1 MNFLS
6 ILDEGMERS
15 SAGSA
20 ETSQQVISLCGTKGR
35 ALFLGDEAVT
45 PSLLKQAGYEVSAA
59 IAHPRRDAM
68 AEGIEILPLQ
78 RFELPDNSAEYDLI
92 WYNGIVE
99 FDGIDHRL
107 EQLRASCKKGATVV
121 YRALC
126 WLIPPSPDTLRFCE
140 KRFGGMAKMDS
151 LLLTAREVGFRVQDF
166 YIAPKTDWTV
176 NYYQP
181 LLRAAEEYSSTHGE
195 DAAFGSGF
203 GELRRETEVF
213 SLHCEEYSYVYYI
226 LKG

>member
-20 ETSQQVISLCGTKGR
+20 ETSRQVISLCTAKGR
-35 ALFLGDEAVT
+35 ALFLGDETVT
-45 PSLLKQAGYEVSAA
+45 PSLLKQAGCEVSAV
-59 IAHPRRDAM
+59 IAHPRRAAM
-68 AEGIEILPLQ
+68 AEGIEVLPLQ
-78 RFELPDNSAEYDLI
+78 RLELPDNSAEYDLI

-99 FDGIDHRL
+99 LDGTADRL
-107 EQLRASCKKGATVV
+107 ERLRASCKMGATVV

-140 KRFGGMAKMDS
+140 GRFGSLAKMDS
-151 LLLTAREVGFRVQDF
+151 LLLTARNAGFKVQDF

-181 LLRAAEEYSSTHGE
+181 LLRAAEEYSRTHGE
-195 DAAFGSGF
+195 DAAYSSGF